1 MELDDPKEK
10 IKYGIKEWNW
20 TIPRKIKDGTGQP
33 QEKIS
38 PEFKKLDDPQGSVTQ
53 EYAPIGG
60 EADFCRE
67 SAKLAF
73 GDTSPVI
80 TNGLNVTV
88 QVTAGPS
95 ARNPVECIRR
105 RDPES
110 YWSNLQLPNSEP
122 FFLNLTE
129 SRDNFKLYRYRSIN

>member
-1 MELDDPKEK
+1 MELDDPKKKLSTELMNGTRWSQEK
-10 IKYGIKEWNW
+10 IKNGLKKWNW
-20 TIPRKIKDGTGQP
+20 TIPRKNLERNYGTGRP
-33 QEKIS
+33 QGKIKNEIRNGTRRPREKLRT
-38 PEFKKLDDPQGSVTQ
+38 ELRNGTRTTPQGSVTQ

-88 QVTAGPS
+88 QVT
-95 ARNPVECIRR
+95 
-105 RDPES
+105 
-110 YWSNLQLPNSEP
+110 
-122 FFLNLTE
+122 
-129 SRDNFKLYRYRSIN
+129 

>member
-1 MELDDPKEK
+1 ME
-10 IKYGIKEWNW
+10 
-20 TIPRKIKDGTGQP
+20 
-33 QEKIS
+33 
-38 PEFKKLDDPQGSVTQ
+38 PEGSVTQ

-88 QVTAGPS
+88 QVTKEAVSVPND
-95 ARNPVECIRR
+95 RIRDILVR
-105 RDPES
+105 IRIVIRILGS
-110 YWSNLQLPNSEP
+110 FHL
-122 FFLNLTE
+122 
-129 SRDNFKLYRYRSIN
+129 